1 MPSPISKP
9 TPSILSK
16 SPRRDAVLRGARELL
31 PLSPGIFA
39 WGLVT
44 GVAMVKSGL
53 STLDATILSLLA
65 YAGSAQLAAM
75 PLIAALAPLWLVTLT
90 AVIVNLRFVVY
101 TALLRPH
108 FTHLPAGRRLWLGY
122 IVGDIMFVRFT
133 TLLQQEP
140 NYPHKVAYYTGGAL
154 ANWVI
159 WQVSSLI
166 GIFAAAAIPASWGLE
181 LAGTLALVALLVPLC
196 RQWPALAGAIAA
208 AIVAVLANSLPLRLG
223 LLCGVI
229 AGIVVALVVE
239 RRSRHSGASG
249 QDRS

>member
-1 MPSPISKP
+1 MSE
-9 TPSILSK
+9 LS
-16 SPRRDAVLRGARELL
+16 RREAALRGARELL

-53 STLDATILSLLA
+53 STLDATVLSLLA

-75 PLIAALAPLWLVTLT
+75 PLIATFAPLWLITLT
-90 AVIVNLRFVVY
+90 AIIVNLRFVVY

-108 FTHLPAGRRLWLGY
+108 FTHLPTGRRLWLGY

-133 TLLQQEP
+133 SLLQQEP

-154 ANWVI
+154 ANWVV

-166 GIFAAAAIPASWGLE
+166 GIFAASAIPASWGLE

-196 RQWPALAGAIAA
+196 RQRPALAGAIVA
-208 AIVAVLANSLPLRLG
+208 AIVAVLTHSLPLRLG
-223 LLCGVI
+223 LLCGVV
-229 AGIVVALVVE
+229 AGIGVALAVDRVVE
-239 RRSRHSGASG
+239 ERNTSPRGPS
-249 QDRS
+249 

>member
-1 MPSPISKP
+1 M
-9 TPSILSK
+9 SK

-249 QDRS
+249 QDRA

>member
-1 MPSPISKP
+1 MPISKP

-249 QDRS
+249 QDRA

>member
-1 MPSPISKP
+1 M
-9 TPSILSK
+9 
-16 SPRRDAVLRGARELL
+16 L

-75 PLIAALAPLWLVTLT
+75 PLIATLAPLWLVTLT
-90 AVIVNLRFVVY
+90 AIIVNLRFVVY

-108 FTHLPAGRRLWLGY
+108 FTHLSTSRRLWLGY

-140 NYPHKVAYYTGGAL
+140 NYPHKVDYYTGGAL

-196 RQWPALAGAIAA
+196 RQWPALAGASAA
-208 AIVAVLANSLPLRLG
+208 AIVAVLANALPLRLG
-223 LLCGVI
+223 LLCGVVT
-229 AGIVVALVVE
+229 GITVALLFDRE
-239 RRSRHSGASG
+239 LRRRGAPQEGGS
-249 QDRS
+249 

>member
-1 MPSPISKP
+1 M
-9 TPSILSK
+9 SK
-16 SPRRDAVLRGARELL
+16 SPRRDAALRGARELL

-75 PLIAALAPLWLVTLT
+75 PLIATLAPLWLVTLT
-90 AVIVNLRFVVY
+90 AIIVNLRFVVY

-108 FTHLPAGRRLWLGY
+108 FTHLPTGRRLWLGY

-166 GIFAAAAIPASWGLE
+166 GIFAASAIPASWGLE

-196 RQWPALAGAIAA
+196 RQWPALTGAIAA

-229 AGIVVALVVE
+229 VGIAVALFVDRE
-239 RRSRHSGASG
+239 LRRRGASPEG
-249 QDRS
+249 GS

>member
-1 MPSPISKP
+1 M
-9 TPSILSK
+9 
-16 SPRRDAVLRGARELL
+16 L

-75 PLIAALAPLWLVTLT
+75 PLIATLAPLWLVTLT
-90 AVIVNLRFVVY
+90 AIIVNLRFVVY

-108 FTHLPAGRRLWLGY
+108 FTHLSTSRRLWLGY

-166 GIFAAAAIPASWGLE
+166 GIFAATAIPASWGLE
-181 LAGTLALVALLVPLC
+181 LAGTLALVALLVPLL
-196 RQWPALAGAIAA
+196 RQWPALAGASAA
-208 AIVAVLANSLPLRLG
+208 AIVAVLANALPLRLG
-223 LLCGVI
+223 LLCGVVT
-229 AGIVVALVVE
+229 GITVALLVDRE
-239 RRSRHSGASG
+239 FRRRGAPQEGGS
-249 QDRS
+249 

>member
-1 MPSPISKP
+1 M
-9 TPSILSK
+9 
-16 SPRRDAVLRGARELL
+16 L

-75 PLIAALAPLWLVTLT
+75 PLIATLAPLWLVTLT
-90 AVIVNLRFVVY
+90 AIIVNLRFVVY

-108 FTHLPAGRRLWLGY
+108 FMHLSTSRRLWLGY

-166 GIFAAAAIPASWGLE
+166 GIFAATAIPASWGLE

-196 RQWPALAGAIAA
+196 RQWPALAGASAA
-208 AIVAVLANSLPLRLG
+208 AIVAVLANALPLRLG
-223 LLCGVI
+223 LLCGVVT
-229 AGIVVALVVE
+229 GITVALLVDRE
-239 RRSRHSGASG
+239 FRRRGAPQEGGS
-249 QDRS
+249 

>member
-1 MPSPISKP
+1 MSES
-9 TPSILSK
+9 S
-16 SPRRDAVLRGARELL
+16 RRDAALRGARELL

-75 PLIAALAPLWLVTLT
+75 PLIATLAPLWLVTLT
-90 AVIVNLRFVVY
+90 AIIVNLRFVVY

-108 FTHLPAGRRLWLGY
+108 FTHLTAGRRLWLGY

-133 TLLQQEP
+133 SLLQQEP

-166 GIFAAAAIPASWGLE
+166 GIFAASVIPASWGLE

-196 RQWPALAGAIAA
+196 RQWPALAGALAA
-208 AIVAVLANSLPLRLG
+208 ALVAVLAHSLPLRLG
-223 LLCGVI
+223 LLCGVVVGI
-229 AGIVVALVVE
+229 AVALLVDQQL
-239 RRSRHSGASG
+239 RRRTGSGRAS
-249 QDRS
+249 

>member
-1 MPSPISKP
+1 MSES
-9 TPSILSK
+9 S
-16 SPRRDAVLRGARELL
+16 RRDAVLRGARELL

-75 PLIAALAPLWLVTLT
+75 PLIATLAPLWLVLLT
-90 AVIVNLRFVVY
+90 AIIVNLRFVVY

-108 FTHLPAGRRLWLGY
+108 FTHLSAGRRLWLGY

-133 TLLQQEP
+133 SLLQQEP
-140 NYPHKVAYYTGGAL
+140 NHPHKVAYYTGGAL
-154 ANWVI
+154 ANWAI

-166 GIFAAAAIPASWGLE
+166 GIFAASAIPASWGLE

-196 RQWPALAGAIAA
+196 RQWPALAGAVTAA
-208 AIVAVLANSLPLRLG
+208 VVAVLAHSLPLRLG

-229 AGIVVALVVE
+229 VGIAVALAVDH
-239 RRSRHSGASG
+239 RSRDRPSGRRAESE
-249 QDRS
+249 RSLS